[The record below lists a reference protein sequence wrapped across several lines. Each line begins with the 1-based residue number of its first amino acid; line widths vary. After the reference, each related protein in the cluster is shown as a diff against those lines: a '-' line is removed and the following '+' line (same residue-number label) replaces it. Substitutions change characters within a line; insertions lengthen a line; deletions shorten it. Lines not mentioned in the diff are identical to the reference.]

1 MTVQN
6 STFTLEDLMD
16 LLVAKVGL
24 PASARTDD
32 PDAMF
37 TDLGLD
43 SLAFL
48 QLQTELQ
55 QTYGVPV
62 DENAHAEDHSLGAIV
77 HSVRHYATIGAQ
89 A

>member
-6 STFTLEDLMD
+6 TTFGIEDLMD

-24 PASARTDD
+24 PASARTSD

-55 QTYGVPV
+55 QAYGLPV
-62 DENAHAEDHSLGAIV
+62 DEGAHAEDHSLGSIV
-77 HSVRHYATIGAQ
+77 DMVNSARTGA
-89 A
+89 

>member
-6 STFTLEDLMD
+6 TTFGLDDLMD

-24 PASARTDD
+24 PASARTAD
-32 PDAMF
+32 PDVMF

-55 QTYGVPV
+55 QAHGLPV
-62 DENAHAEDHSLGAIV
+62 DESAHAEDHSLGSIV
-77 HSVRHYATIGAQ
+77 DMVNSARVDA
-89 A
+89 

>member
-6 STFTLEDLMD
+6 TTFSLDALLD

-24 PASARTDD
+24 PAGARTTD

-55 QTYGVPV
+55 QAYGVPV
-62 DENAHAEDHSLGAIV
+62 DEAAHAEDHSLGSIV
-77 HSVRHYATIGAQ
+77 DMVNSARVEA
-89 A
+89 